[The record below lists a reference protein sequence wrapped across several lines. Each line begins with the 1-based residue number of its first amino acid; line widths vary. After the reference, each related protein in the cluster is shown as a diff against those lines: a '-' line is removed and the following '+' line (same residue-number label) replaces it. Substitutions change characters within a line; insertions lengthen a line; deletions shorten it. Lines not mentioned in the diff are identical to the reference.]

1 MSTIFLVE
9 KIKEK
14 EKKCKDV
21 KKKKIKIYRHR
32 SMRILESWLFPRLL
46 TSHNMVDVDQGD

>member
-1 MSTIFLVE
+1 MQRC
-9 KIKEK
+9 KE
-14 EKKCKDV
+14 
-21 KKKKIKIYRHR
+21 KKIKIYRHR